1 MSGTMVEVRNVSG
14 VQAVA
19 PHVLV
24 LAISIVWPASTL
36 KAAACPLSAAPTPL
50 VELQLL
56 CQKVLPGSLAD
67 VPSVTTGLFVM
78 GGVAP
83 PGLTP
88 LSVRVPTVGAVW
100 SMA

>member
-1 MSGTMVEVRNVSG
+1 MSGTMVDVRKVSG

-36 KAAACPLSAAPTPL
+36 KAAARPLSAAPTPL
-50 VELQLL
+50 VLLQLL
-56 CQKVLPGSLAD
+56 CEKVLPGSLAD
-67 VPSVTTGLFVM
+67 VPSVTTGLFVI
-78 GGVAP
+78 GSGFA

-88 LSVRVPTVGAVW
+88 LIVRFPTVGTVTSVA
-100 SMA
+100 